1 MASITKETSYLLFH
15 NCKSTMDGTT
25 SIATPGMGTWLIIL
39 LLFLFLLGG
48 NNGFAF
54 GNNNNAAAFMAGA
67 ASQDRGPS
75 SAELLIGNNTMW
87 QNQLASQQAL
97 ANQTTLITQ
106 GFCGVNSNI
115 EKAILQGQQNTAAII
130 ANDTANTQKILDMM
144 CANTITQ
151 LRTDLAEAKL
161 EANNAQQTIDLVNR
175 LAPYPTPSWIVSSP
189 YTSIYPPATT
199 AASNW

>member
-1 MASITKETSYLLFH
+1 
-15 NCKSTMDGTT
+15 MDGTT
-25 SIATPGMGTWLIIL
+25 SIATPGMWTWLIIL

-54 GNNNNAAAFMAGA
+54 GGNNNAAAFMAGA
-67 ASQDRGPS
+67 ASQDKGPS
-75 SAELLIGNNTMW
+75 TAELLINNNTMW

-106 GFCGVNSNI
+106 GFCWVNNNI
-115 EKAILQGQQNTAAII
+115 EKAILQWQQNTAAII

-199 AASNW
+199 ASNG

>member
-1 MASITKETSYLLFH
+1 
-15 NCKSTMDGTT
+15 MDGTT
-25 SIATPGMGTWLIIL
+25 SLATGQPMGTWLIIL

-48 NNGFAF
+48 NNGFGF

-67 ASQDRGPS
+67 ASQDKGQ
-75 SAELLIGNNTMW
+75 SATELLINNNTMW
-87 QNQLASQQAL
+87 QNQLLSQQGL

-115 EKAILQGQQNTAAII
+115 EKAILQWQQNTAAII

-144 CANTITQ
+144 CNNTITQ

-161 EANNAQQTIDLVNR
+161 EANNAAQTSELLTR
-175 LAPYPTPSWIVSSP
+175 LQPVPYPAYIVSSP
-189 YTSIYPPATT
+189 YTGLIPAPSTTTTT
-199 AASNW
+199 A

>member
-1 MASITKETSYLLFH
+1 
-15 NCKSTMDGTT
+15 MDGTT

-54 GNNNNAAAFMAGA
+54 GGNNNAAAFMAGA
-67 ASQDRGPS
+67 ASQDKGPS
-75 SAELLIGNNTMW
+75 ASELLINNNTMW
-87 QNQLASQQAL
+87 QNQLAAQQAM

-106 GFCGVNSNI
+106 GFCGVNNNI

-144 CANTITQ
+144 CSNTITQ

-199 AASNW
+199 ASNW